1 MSDIRVKSQIRAL
14 KTELRDMKYTG
25 KWSDKAVE
33 AGEPSI
39 FLQVLHF
46 LLFNYNPKLT
56 EGLTTETQIVEAL
69 SDLEFAEYSFKI
81 LKEKFNYRPKITL
94 PNFFKNGF
102 AGQKVSLLKEVAD
115 LVHATVST
123 KPKISH

>member
-14 KTELRDMKYTG
+14 KTELRDMKYQG

-46 LLFNYNPKLT
+46 LIFDYNETVT
-56 EGLTTETQIVEAL
+56 ENINVETQIVEAL

-81 LKEKFNYRPKITL
+81 LKAKFNYRPKLTIT
-94 PNFFKNGF
+94 NFFKNGF
-102 AGQKVSLLKEVAD
+102 AGQKVTFLKEVAD
-115 LVHATVST
+115 LVHNYTNNQ
-123 KPKISH
+123 KK